1 MAAQLIGIA
10 VLVTLKDPQQTVVHG
25 RVANVIEQS
34 ATLVLQDVFFPATG
48 HRLPG
53 YTIDGAHIAD
63 ISVQPQQQSTVS
75 TPTFPPSHPPAFPP
89 HPQHI
94 VPTPVQYGVP
104 PPPTVL
110 PVEAPAV
117 VQTLP
122 TPAVGPPMPKQ
133 TFVDPAILSFA
144 KRPGAAASQT
154 TEVPITPVKPIAAA
168 AAAAVAKHSG
178 KTSPFVG
185 AVAKK
190 AVAGGKI
197 VKPKEDP
204 ATLTR
209 PFNALGLEAGEEDGE
224 ESDDPTINEERVR
237 RVSISTTRTG
247 KPLETPAAKAAE
259 AGKRVKKGARG
270 KKQKKEQFLQP
281 AGDENAPDLSP
292 ETARKTP
299 ANFKGKGWRQT
310 PMLQD
315 PPSARTPGLIGGKV
329 GMEAVRLSNRKTR
342 RQKAMDATN
351 GWATE
356 DATDVQELP
365 EFDFAENLSK
375 FDKRTVFEQIR
386 NEDTTADE
394 DRLVSFNRL
403 PPRAG
408 TAGGK
413 NLHPTENVLEH
424 RRPNLRST
432 SNSSS
437 EDDFSDFDSGR
448 NSRRNMSRASNRR
461 APFRSNSVL
470 QDDIHNASAASLSK
484 SVRNQQHRG
493 STVVYSSTNSPV
505 PGRPTPPSS
514 PSVNLLQP
522 PHASFRVSQSGTT
535 CHTIT
540 PGTMTAVEEL
550 AEVEFGLTEE
560 LMAENAAR
568 GIAQVAL
575 QAVNPG
581 GRRLAREN
589 LAVNARPVVVVLAG
603 NHRTGARA
611 IAAARHLHARGPRVV
626 VALLG
631 YERPADYD
639 KDVRRQLDLLKRLG
653 GYVRGWAD
661 VARGLKRLEAPPEL
675 IVDALLGRNREFDA
689 LGREDRASAMAM
701 VGWAN
706 KSRAQVLA
714 VEGPS
719 GVGAS
724 TGEVSI
730 IEGEPLEV
738 RARYIVCLGAPRS
751 GLFKAL
757 QLGTVRDPDW
767 LIWVVDLG
775 LNKAWKRVGGL
786 GGRKGV
792 RFGSE
797 WAVQIRFDDAPAAA
811 GGGGGGGEG
820 ETEE

>member
-10 VLVTLKDPQQTVVHG
+10 VLVTLKDTHHTVVQG
-25 RVANVIEQS
+25 RVANVLERS
-34 ATLVLQDVFFPATG
+34 ATLVLQDVLFPATG

-63 ISVQPQQQSTVS
+63 ISVQPQQSTLS
-75 TPTFPPSHPPAFPP
+75 TPTYPPSHPPAFPP
-89 HPQHI
+89 HPQPI
-94 VPTPVQYGVP
+94 VPTPVQYAAP
-104 PPPTVL
+104 PPPSAPPIEV
-110 PVEAPAV
+110 PAV
-117 VQTLP
+117 AQPLP
-122 TPAVGPPMPKQ
+122 TPTVEPPRPKQ
-133 TFVDPAILSFA
+133 AFVDPAILSFA
-144 KRPGAAASQT
+144 KRPGTQASQT
-154 TEVPITPVKPIAAA
+154 AEVSITPVKPIAAA
-168 AAAAVAKHSG
+168 AAAAKQAG
-178 KTSPFVG
+178 KPSPFVG
-185 AVAKK
+185 AAAKK
-190 AVAGGKI
+190 VTVVGGKNA
-197 VKPKEDP
+197 KPKENP
-204 ATLTR
+204 ATLTG
-209 PFNALGLEAGEEDGE
+209 PFNALGLDAGEEDGE

-259 AGKRVKKGARG
+259 AGKRAKKGTRG
-270 KKQKKEQFLQP
+270 KKQKKDQALPP
-281 AGDENAPDLSP
+281 AGEDNAPDSSP
-292 ETARKTP
+292 EAPRTTP
-299 ANFKGKGWRQT
+299 AKFKGKGWRQT

-315 PPSARTPGLIGGKV
+315 PPTARTPGLIGGKV

-437 EDDFSDFDSGR
+437 EDEFSDFDSGR

-470 QDDIHNASAASLSK
+470 QDDIHNASTASLNK

-514 PSVNLLQP
+514 PSVNLLPQQ

-631 YERPADYD
+631 YERPTDYD
-639 KDVRRQLDLLKRLG
+639 KDVRRQLELLKRLG
-653 GYVRGWAD
+653 GYARSWAD
-661 VARGLKRLEAPPEL
+661 VQRGLKRLEAPPEL

-738 RARYIVCLGAPRS
+738 RARYVVCLGAPRS
-751 GLFKAL
+751 GLFRAL
-757 QLGTVRDPDW
+757 QMGHVRDPDW

-786 GGRKGV
+786 GRKGV

-797 WAVQIRFDDAPAAA
+797 WAVQIRFDAA
-811 GGGGGGGEG
+811 GGGEVDA
-820 ETEE
+820 EEK

>member
-10 VLVTLKDPQQTVVHG
+10 VFVTLKDAQHTVVQG
-25 RVANVIEQS
+25 RVANVVEQT

-63 ISVQPQQQSTVS
+63 ISVQPLQSAVS
-75 TPTFPPSHPPAFPP
+75 TPTYPPSHPPAFPP

-94 VPTPVQYGVP
+94 VPTPVQYGAP
-104 PPPTVL
+104 PPPAAP

-117 VQTLP
+117 AQAH
-122 TPAVGPPMPKQ
+122 PAPAAEPPKPKPKQ
-133 TFVDPAILSFA
+133 TFVDPAILSFG
-144 KRPGAAASQT
+144 KRPTAASQAAEAPT
-154 TEVPITPVKPIAAA
+154 TPMKPAP
-168 AAAAVAKHSG
+168 AAAV
-178 KTSPFVG
+178 
-185 AVAKK
+185 KK
-190 AVAGGKI
+190 ASIAGTNAR
-197 VKPKEDP
+197 PKEDP

-209 PFNALGLEAGEEDGE
+209 PFNALGLEAGEDGE
-224 ESDDPTINEERVR
+224 ESDDPTVNEERIR
-237 RVSISTTRTG
+237 RASISKTRTG
-247 KPLETPAAKAAE
+247 KPLETPAKAAAAAE
-259 AGKRVKKGARG
+259 AAGKRAKKGGARS
-270 KKQKKEQFLQP
+270 KKQQKKEQFLP
-281 AGDENAPDLSP
+281 AAGEENAPDSSP
-292 ETARKTP
+292 EGARKMP
-299 ANFKGKGWRQT
+299 ANYKGKGWRQT
-310 PMLQD
+310 PILQD
-315 PPSARTPGLIGGKV
+315 PPATRTPGLIGGKV
-329 GMEAVRLSNRKTR
+329 GMEAVRVSNRKTR
-342 RQKAMDATN
+342 RQKAMEATN

-365 EFDFAENLSK
+365 DFDFAENLSK

-413 NLHPTENVLEH
+413 NLHPTENVLEQ
-424 RRPNLRST
+424 RRSHLRSN

-470 QDDIHNASAASLSK
+470 QDDIHNTSAASLNK

-514 PSVNLLQP
+514 PSVNPLQQ
-522 PHASFRVSQSGTT
+522 PHASFRVAHTGTT

-560 LMAENAAR
+560 IMAENAAR

-639 KDVRRQLDLLKRLG
+639 KDVRRQLELLVRLG
-653 GYVRGWAD
+653 GYARSWTD
-661 VARGLKRLEAPPEL
+661 VQRGLKRLEAPPEL

-689 LGREDRASAMAM
+689 LGAGDRATAMAV

-738 RARYIVCLGAPRS
+738 RAKYVVCLGAPRS
-751 GLFKAL
+751 GLLRAL
-757 QLGTVRDPDW
+757 QLGHVHDPDW

-786 GGRKGV
+786 GRKGV

-797 WAVQIRFDDAPAAA
+797 WAVQVRFDA
-811 GGGGGGGEG
+811 GEG
-820 ETEE
+820 ETEGLEGR